1 VDPVVD
7 LLAVDGDL
15 AICLEAEPDLV
26 APDLHHGEDDL
37 VVDVDLL
44 VGFPR

>member
-15 AICLEAEPDLV
+15 ATGLETEPDLV
-26 APDLHHGEDDL
+26 APDADDGDDDI
-37 VVDVDLL
+37 VVDEDLL